1 MKPTLLFTFLLFTT
15 TFCLAQNEKVVT
27 GKIVC
32 EGKGIPNIDLVN
44 LTTKKSTTTDSQGH
58 FSIGVALGD
67 ELYILSKEYLDFKLK
82 ITETYFKQNQLTI
95 TIEKKPIALEDVEIV
110 NKSSL
115 KVQITQ
121 GDIDAIKL
129 SKQANALKV
138 VNVYDGTIENGVD
151 FVRMFKGISNW
162 FKNKDKEPQQKP
174 VPPPSFKDFL
184 SSHYDRNFYL
194 NNLKLKPEEIELF
207 IAYCE
212 ADARA
217 TVLAERQDVLEMAD
231 FLFEKNKAFQK
242 LDR

>member
-1 MKPTLLFTFLLFTT
+1 MKPTILFTLFFITIT
-15 TFCLAQNEKVVT
+15 SCFAQNQKVLG
-27 GKIVC
+27 GKVVC

-44 LTTKKSTTTDSQGH
+44 LTSKKSATTNSYGQ
-58 FSIGVALGD
+58 FSIEVALGD

-82 ITETYFKQNQLTI
+82 ITETQFREGQLTI
-95 TIEKKPIALEDVEIV
+95 TIERKPIALEDVEIV

-115 KVQITQ
+115 KVEISQA
-121 GDIDAIKL
+121 DIDAIKL
-129 SKQANALKV
+129 TKQANALKV

-151 FVRMFKGISNW
+151 FVRMFKGIANW
-162 FKNKDKEPQQKP
+162 FKNKDNETQQKP
-174 VPPPSFKDFL
+174 VPLPGFRDFL

-212 ADARA
+212 ADALA
-217 TVLAERQDVLEMAD
+217 TVLAERQDILEMAD
-231 FLFEKNKAFQK
+231 FLFEKNEAFRK

>member
-1 MKPTLLFTFLLFTT
+1 
-15 TFCLAQNEKVVT
+15 
-27 GKIVC
+27 
-32 EGKGIPNIDLVN
+32 
-44 LTTKKSTTTDSQGH
+44 
-58 FSIGVALGD
+58 
-67 ELYILSKEYLDFKLK
+67 
-82 ITETYFKQNQLTI
+82 
-95 TIEKKPIALEDVEIV
+95 
-110 NKSSL
+110 
-115 KVQITQ
+115 VQITQ

-162 FKNKDKEPQQKP
+162 FKNKDREPPQKP

>member
-1 MKPTLLFTFLLFTT
+1 MKPTILFTLFFITIT
-15 TFCLAQNEKVVT
+15 SCFAQNQKVLG
-27 GKIVC
+27 GKVVC

-44 LTTKKSTTTDSQGH
+44 LTSKKSATTNSYGQ
-58 FSIGVALGD
+58 FSIEVALGD

-82 ITETYFKQNQLTI
+82 ITETQFREGQLTI
-95 TIEKKPIALEDVEIV
+95 TIERKPIALEDVEIV

-115 KVQITQ
+115 KVEISQA
-121 GDIDAIKL
+121 DIDAIKL
-129 SKQANALKV
+129 TKQANALKV

-151 FVRMFKGISNW
+151 FVRMFKGIANW
-162 FKNKDKEPQQKP
+162 FKNKDNETQQKP
-174 VPPPSFKDFL
+174 VPLPGFRDFL

-217 TVLAERQDVLEMAD
+217 TVLAERQDILEMAD
-231 FLFEKNKAFQK
+231 FLFEKNEAFRK